1 MQKGR
6 ASNMDIQSFIDELN
20 QNSKQVSARE
30 YSLGKLIKD
39 LKTLDSSLVV
49 KIDDGN
55 FPMKSSLP
63 YAEDGD
69 KQTEWG
75 FKYNKKIESVFES
88 WRGSYCELS
97 MEFSTDNQNIT
108 VAELLKMAEFV
119 NGKYLCGYKGGA
131 FLMDLQTPI
140 HIANRGT
147 CGQLKLIGVY
157 VNENFAVL
165 KTRVDN
171 DD

>member
-1 MQKGR
+1 
-6 ASNMDIQSFIDELN
+6 MDIQEFIKALN

-39 LKTLDSSLVV
+39 LKNLDSDLIV

-55 FPMKSSLP
+55 FPMRSNIG

-69 KQTEWG
+69 EKYKDLG
-75 FKYNKKIESVFES
+75 FKYNKRTESVFES
-88 WRGSYCELS
+88 WRGSYCELA
-97 MEFSTDNQNIT
+97 MEFSGENQNIK
-108 VAELLKMAEFV
+108 VKDLLEDAEFI
-119 NGKYLCGYKGGA
+119 NGKYLCGYKGGD

-140 HIANRGT
+140 HIANYGYS
-147 CGQLKLIGVY
+147 GELKLIGV
-157 VNENFAVL
+157 EIKEGFAVL
-165 KTRVDN
+165 KTRIDN